1 MWNRAR
7 EIKTAEAQ
15 KEERDSEGQKNNNEK
30 QPKKENIEIIISEY
44 FNEPCLEQNQIS
56 KRFESYN
63 MNSQSRPTPT
73 PELFGCGRPL
83 FKI

>member
-1 MWNRAR
+1 MWKRAR
-7 EIKTAEAQ
+7 EIKTAEAKKK
-15 KEERDSEGQKNNNEK
+15 KEKEGQGNNNEK

-44 FNEPCLEQNQIS
+44 FNEPCLEHNQIS
-56 KRFESYN
+56 KRFESYD

-83 FKI
+83 SKI

>member
-15 KEERDSEGQKNNNEK
+15 KEERDSEGQKNNNE
-30 QPKKENIEIIISEY
+30 PKKENIEITVSEY
-44 FNEPCLEQNQIS
+44 FNEHCLEHNQRS
-56 KRFESYN
+56 KRFESYD